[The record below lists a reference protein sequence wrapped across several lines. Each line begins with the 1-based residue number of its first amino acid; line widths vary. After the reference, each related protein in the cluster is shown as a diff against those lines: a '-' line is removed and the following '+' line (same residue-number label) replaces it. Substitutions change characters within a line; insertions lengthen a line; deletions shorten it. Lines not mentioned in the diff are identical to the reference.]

1 MKCIY
6 VGKIVNTHGIK
17 GELRILSDSKY
28 KNEIFKINNYLY
40 IDDKEYQ
47 IKTYRQHKNYD
58 MVTLDDLDNINKVL
72 HLKNKKVY
80 TLRTYIKEILPEDLI
95 GYKIIYEGKKEGKV
109 ISITKNKIQD
119 ILVTDNKKKVIFIKE
134 IIKNI
139 DNEKKEI
146 IVGGIFDE
154 N

>member
-1 MKCIY
+1 MKYIY

-17 GELRILSDSKY
+17 GELRILSEAKY

-58 MVTLDDLDNINKVL
+58 MVTLNDLDNINKVL
-72 HLKNKKVY
+72 YLKGKKVY

-95 GYKIIYEGKKEGKV
+95 GYEIINEGTKEGKV
-109 ISITKNKIQD
+109 INTTKNKVQD
-119 ILVTDNKKKVIFIKE
+119 ILVTDTKKKVIFIKE
-134 IIKNI
+134 TIKNI

-146 IVGGIFDE
+146 TVGGIFDE